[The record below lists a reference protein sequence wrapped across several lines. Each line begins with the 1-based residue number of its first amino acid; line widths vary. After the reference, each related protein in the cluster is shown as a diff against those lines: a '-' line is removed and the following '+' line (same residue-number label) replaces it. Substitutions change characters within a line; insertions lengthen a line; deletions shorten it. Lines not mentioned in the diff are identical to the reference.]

1 MKPTTELEPYVV
13 LLNECYSQ
21 PNISMAELKR
31 FAKKN
36 GFTAKKV
43 GDEIHTGP
51 SGCRRKSIAMTTN
64 EAKLD
69 IKDWITSSFEVAM
82 NVSMRAMSMN
92 QFLDNCEEE
101 IKDPLRALVAE
112 HHGVWYEKIT
122 EAWMTG
128 RRAGLSGEHR
138 ALLQRVRNYGDGFQ
152 LAHLIYK
159 HMELSNK

>member
-1 MKPTTELEPYVV
+1 M

-43 GDEIHTGP
+43 GNEIHTGP

-64 EAKLD
+64 EAQLD
-69 IKDWITSSFEVAM
+69 IKDWITASFEVAM
-82 NVSMRAMSMN
+82 TVAIRSMSN
-92 QFLDNCEEE
+92 QFLDNCVEE
-101 IKDPLRALVAE
+101 IKDAFRALVAE
-112 HHGVWYEKIT
+112 HHGLWYDKIT
-122 EAWMTG
+122 EAWLNG
-128 RRAGLSGEHR
+128 SRAGLSGDHR
-138 ALLQRVRNYGDGFQ
+138 ALLQRVRNYGEGFQ

-159 HMELSNK
+159 HIEQSYK

>member
-1 MKPTTELEPYVV
+1 MNTNNTTDYAV

-43 GDEIHTGP
+43 GNEIHTGP

-64 EAKLD
+64 EAQLD
-69 IKDWITSSFEVAM
+69 IKDWITASFEVAM
-82 NVSMRAMSMN
+82 TVAIRSMSN
-92 QFLDNCEEE
+92 QFLDNCVEE
-101 IKDPLRALVAE
+101 IKDAFRALVAE
-112 HHGVWYEKIT
+112 HHGLWYDKIT
-122 EAWMTG
+122 EAWLNG
-128 RRAGLSGEHR
+128 SRAGLSGDHR
-138 ALLQRVRNYGDGFQ
+138 ALLQRVRNYGEGFQ

-159 HMELSNK
+159 HIEQSYK

>member
-1 MKPTTELEPYVV
+1 MNTNKTPDYAV

-31 FAKKN
+31 FAKLN
-36 GFTAKKV
+36 GFTANKV

-82 NVSMRAMSMN
+82 DTSMGLVRN
-92 QFLDNCEEE
+92 DFLHHSKEE
-101 IKDPLRALVAE
+101 IKDAFRALVAE
-112 HHGVWYEKIT
+112 HHGLWYEKIT
-122 EAWMTG
+122 EAWLNG
-128 RRAGLSGEHR
+128 SRAGLSGEHR
-138 ALLQRVRNYGDGFQ
+138 ALLQRVRNYGEGFQ
-152 LAHLIYK
+152 LAHLIRKNIEQSYK
-159 HMELSNK
+159 

>member
-1 MKPTTELEPYVV
+1 MNTNKTPDYAV

-31 FAKKN
+31 FAKKQ
-36 GFTAKKV
+36 GFTANKV
-43 GDEIHTGP
+43 GDEIHTCP

-82 NVSMRAMSMN
+82 NVSMGLVRN
-92 QFLDNCEEE
+92 DFLHHSKEE
-101 IKDPLRALVAE
+101 IKDAFRALVAE
-112 HHGVWYEKIT
+112 HNGLWYEKIT
-122 EAWMTG
+122 EAWMNG
-128 RRAGLSGEHR
+128 SRAGLSGDHR

-159 HMELSNK
+159 HIEQSYK

>member
-1 MKPTTELEPYVV
+1 MKTTELEPYVV

-51 SGCRRKSIAMTTN
+51 SGCRRKSVATNTN

-82 NVSMRAMSMN
+82 NVSMRAMSIKHP
-92 QFLDNCEEE
+92 DPVEDE
-101 IKDPLRALVAE
+101 IKDAFRALVAE
-112 HHGVWYEKIT
+112 HHGVWYEKLT

-128 RRAGLSGEHR
+128 RRAGLSGDHR
-138 ALLQRVRNYGDGFQ
+138 ALLQRVRNHGDGFQ

>member
-1 MKPTTELEPYVV
+1 
-13 LLNECYSQ
+13 
-21 PNISMAELKR
+21 MAELKR

-51 SGCRRKSIAMTTN
+51 SGCRRKSIATNTN

-82 NVSMRAMSMN
+82 NVSMRAMSLN
-92 QFLDNCEEE
+92 QFLENCEEE
-101 IKDPLRALVAE
+101 IKDAFRALVAE
-112 HHGVWYEKIT
+112 HHGVWYERLT

-128 RRAGLSGEHR
+128 SRAGLSGDHR

>member
-1 MKPTTELEPYVV
+1 MNTNKTEYAA

-21 PNISMAELKR
+21 PLISMAELNR
-31 FAKKN
+31 FAKIH

-43 GDEIHTGP
+43 GNEIHTGP
-51 SGCRRKSIAMTTN
+51 SGCRRKSIATNTN

-82 NVSMRAMSMN
+82 NVSMRAMSTN
-92 QFLDNCEEE
+92 EFLENCEEE
-101 IKDPLRALVAE
+101 IKDALRALVAE

-128 RRAGLSGEHR
+128 RRAGLSEDHR
-138 ALLQRVRNYGDGFQ
+138 ALLQRVRNYGNGFQ

>member
-1 MKPTTELEPYVV
+1 MKSTELEPYVV

-21 PNISMAELKR
+21 PLISMAELKR

-43 GDEIHTGP
+43 GNEIHTGP
-51 SGCRRKSIAMTTN
+51 SGCRRKSIATNTN

-69 IKDWITSSFEVAM
+69 IKDWITSGFEVAM
-82 NVSMRAMSMN
+82 TVAIRSMSN

-101 IKDPLRALVAE
+101 IKDAFRALVAE
-112 HHGVWYEKIT
+112 HHGLWYDKIT
-122 EAWMTG
+122 EAWLNG
-128 RRAGLSGEHR
+128 SRAGLSGDHR

-152 LAHLIYK
+152 
-159 HMELSNK
+159 